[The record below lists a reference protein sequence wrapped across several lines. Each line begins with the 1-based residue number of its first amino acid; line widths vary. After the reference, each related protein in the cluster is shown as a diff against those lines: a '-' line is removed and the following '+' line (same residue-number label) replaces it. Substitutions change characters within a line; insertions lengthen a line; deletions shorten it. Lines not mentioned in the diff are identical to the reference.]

1 MPMKR
6 RSRPRTS
13 RRLKAGSSPGTPIFI
28 GEQRLDQVQI
38 TALSFGEQAFEE
50 HGVVTLAELARCRQP
65 GRVNWIN
72 VNGLHDAQAI
82 EAIGGQFGLHPLTI
96 EDILNTN
103 QRPKVEEYDRLLY
116 LVLRM
121 VTPTT
126 SPGEI
131 ETEQLSLILGEDF
144 VLSFQERD
152 SGVLESVRTRLRNGR
167 GKIRQRGPDY
177 LAYALMDAVIDQYF
191 VTLEQLGEF
200 IEELEDTVTTAPVR
214 GHIAEIHRLKR
225 NMLTLRRATWPLRE
239 ELARL
244 EKDDSGLVADGT
256 RIYLRDLYDHTI
268 QIIDSIETNR
278 DILSGMHDIYLS
290 GISNRMTE
298 IMKVLTVIAT
308 IFIPLTFVAG
318 IYGMNFEHMPE
329 LAWRW
334 GYFAALGF
342 MGALAAGMLAWFRVR
357 RWI

>member
-1 MPMKR
+1 MKR
-6 RSRPRTS
+6 RSRSRTS

-38 TALSFGEQAFEE
+38 TMLRYAGEALEE
-50 HGVVTLAELARCRQP
+50 HGITSVVDLARGRRP
-65 GRVNWIN
+65 GHVTWIN

-82 EAIGGQFGLHPLTI
+82 EAIGTQFGLHPLTI

-103 QRPKVEEYDRLLY
+103 QRPKIEEYDRLLY
-116 LVLRM
+116 LVLKV
-121 VTPTT
+121 VTPNQ

-131 ETEQLSLILGEDF
+131 ETEQLSLVLGEDF
-144 VLSFQERD
+144 VLSFQERET
-152 SGVLESVRTRLRNGR
+152 GVLETVRTRLRNGR

-200 IEELEDTVTTAPVR
+200 IEELEDTVTTAPER

-225 NMLTLRRATWPLRE
+225 NMLTLRRANWPLRE

-308 IFIPLTFVAG
+308 IFIPLTFIAG
-318 IYGMNFEHMPE
+318 VYGMNFEYMPE
-329 LAWRW
+329 LGWRW
-334 GYFAALGF
+334 GYFALLGF
-342 MGALAAGMLAWFRVR
+342 MAALAGGMLAWFRMQ

>member
-6 RSRPRTS
+6 RPKLRSN
-13 RRLKAGSSPGTPIFI
+13 RRLKAGHSPGTPIFV

-38 TALSFGEQAFEE
+38 TILSYREDTLEE
-50 HGVVTLAELARCRQP
+50 HGTVGTSDLAAYPLA

-72 VNGLHDAQAI
+72 VNGLHDAPAI
-82 EAIGGQFGLHPLTI
+82 EAIGSHFGLHPLTI

-116 LVLRM
+116 LVLKV
-121 VTPTT
+121 VTPNPA
-126 SPGEI
+126 PGEV
-131 ETEQLSLILGEDF
+131 ETEQLSLVLGENF
-144 VLSFQERD
+144 VLSFQEHD
-152 SGVLESVRTRLRNGR
+152 SGVLETVRARLRNGR
-167 GKIRQRGPDY
+167 GRIRQRGADY

-191 VTLEQLGEF
+191 VALEQLGEY
-200 IEELEDTVTTAPVR
+200 IEDLEDTVTTAPQR
-214 GHIAEIHRLKR
+214 GHIAQIHHLKR
-225 NMLTLRRATWPLRE
+225 HMLTLRRATWPLRE
-239 ELARL
+239 ELGRL

-308 IFIPLTFVAG
+308 IFIPLTFIAG
-318 IYGMNFEHMPE
+318 VYGMNFEHMPE
-329 LAWRW
+329 LGWRW
-334 GYFAALGF
+334 GYFAILGF
-342 MGALAAGMLAWFRVR
+342 MAVLAGGMLGYFRR
-357 RWI
+357 QRWI

>member
-1 MPMKR
+1 MKR
-6 RSRPRTS
+6 RSRPRNS
-13 RRLKAGSSPGTPIFI
+13 RRLKAGRSPGTPIFV

-38 TALSFGEQAFEE
+38 NALSFGDQTFEE
-50 HGVVTLAELARCRQP
+50 HGIVMLADLARVRQP
-65 GRVNWIN
+65 GRMTWIN
-72 VNGLHDAQAI
+72 VNGLHDTQAI
-82 EAIGGQFGLHPLTI
+82 EAIGSQFGLHPLTI
-96 EDILNTN
+96 EDILNTE

-116 LVLRM
+116 LVLKI
-121 VTPTT
+121 VTPDQ

-131 ETEQLSLILGEDF
+131 ETEQLSLVLGEDF
-144 VLSFQERD
+144 VLSFQERE
-152 SGVLESVRTRLRNGR
+152 SGVLETVRARLRHGR
-167 GKIRQRGPDY
+167 GKIRQRGADY

-200 IEELEDTVTTAPVR
+200 IEDLEDTVTTKPVR

-225 NMLTLRRATWPLRE
+225 TMLVLRRATWPLRE

-268 QIIDSIETNR
+268 QIIDSIEANR

-308 IFIPLTFVAG
+308 IFIPLTFIAG

-329 LAWRW
+329 LGWRW

-342 MGALAAGMLAWFRVR
+342 MGALAAGMLAWFRAQ

>member
-1 MPMKR
+1 MKR
-6 RSRPRTS
+6 RPKSRTS
-13 RRLKAGSSPGTPIFI
+13 RRLKAGTSPGTPIFI
-28 GEQRLDQVQI
+28 GEQRLEQVQI
-38 TALSFGEQAFEE
+38 TAQSYAAEAFEE
-50 HGVVTLAELARCRQP
+50 LGIITLGELSRCRKP
-65 GRVNWIN
+65 DRVTWIN

-82 EAIGGQFGLHPLTI
+82 EAIGTQFGLHPLTI

-103 QRPKVEEYDRLLY
+103 QRPKIEEYDRLLY
-116 LVLRM
+116 LVLKV
-121 VTPTT
+121 VTPNQ

-131 ETEQLSLILGEDF
+131 ETEQLSLVLGEDF

-191 VTLEQLGEF
+191 VTLEQLGEYV
-200 IEELEDTVTTAPVR
+200 EELEDTVTMMPER
-214 GHIAEIHRLKR
+214 RHIADIHRLKR
-225 NMLTLRRATWPLRE
+225 NMLTLRRASWPLRE

-298 IMKVLTVIAT
+298 IMKVLTLIAT
-308 IFIPLTFVAG
+308 IFIPLTFIAG
-318 IYGMNFEHMPE
+318 VYGMNFEHMPE
-329 LAWRW
+329 LNWRW
-334 GYFAALGF
+334 GYFIILGCMAALAG
-342 MGALAAGMLAWFRVR
+342 GMLAWFRLR

>member
-6 RSRPRTS
+6 RSRSRSS
-13 RRLKAGSSPGTPIFI
+13 RRLKVGRAPGTPIFI
-28 GEQRLDQVQI
+28 GEQHLDQVQI
-38 TALSFGEQAFEE
+38 TAISYGEQAFDE
-50 HGVVTLAELARCRQP
+50 HGIITLAELVRYPLP
-65 GRVNWIN
+65 GRVTWLN
-72 VNGLHDAQAI
+72 VNGLHDAPAI
-82 EAIGGQFGLHPLTI
+82 EAIGSQFGLHPLTI

-103 QRPKVEEYDRLLY
+103 QRPKIEEYDRLLY
-116 LVLRM
+116 LVLKV
-121 VTPTT
+121 VTPNQ

-131 ETEQLSLILGEDF
+131 ETEQLSLVLGEDF
-144 VLSFQERD
+144 VLSFQERE
-152 SGVLESVRTRLRNGR
+152 SGVLETVRTRLRNGR

-191 VTLEQLGEF
+191 ITLEQFGEF
-200 IEELEDTVTTAPVR
+200 IEELEDTVTAAPER

-225 NMLTLRRATWPLRE
+225 NMLTLRRASWPLRE

-244 EKDDSGLVADGT
+244 EKDDSGLVANGT

-308 IFIPLTFVAG
+308 IFIPLTFIAG
-318 IYGMNFEHMPE
+318 VYGMNFEHMPE
-329 LAWRW
+329 LTWRW
-334 GYFAALGF
+334 GYFAILGF
-342 MGALAAGMLAWFRVR
+342 MGTLAAGMLAWFRVQ